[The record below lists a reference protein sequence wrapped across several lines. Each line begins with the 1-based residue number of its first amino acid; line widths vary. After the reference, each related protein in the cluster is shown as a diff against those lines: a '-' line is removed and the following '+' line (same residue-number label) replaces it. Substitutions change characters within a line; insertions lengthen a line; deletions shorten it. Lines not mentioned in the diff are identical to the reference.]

1 MLGHYFAI
9 ALRNL
14 SRAPFTAA
22 INVTTLALG
31 LVAFVAAYA
40 VVAYWNH
47 SDRYFANANRTYVI
61 TAKLAL
67 RDGSIST
74 GTMPQTNEL
83 YSKYLKLDFP
93 EIESI
98 VRANAWNQQAS
109 ITADGRGARVVAV
122 AVDPEFLD
130 IFDLPFI
137 AGDPHTALASP
148 DGLLVS
154 EAAALRLFGTK
165 DALGKT
171 IALGGNLIDAT
182 VKGVVGAI
190 PEPSHIGGSR
200 SASLHFDIIAPY
212 LLYERLREAVNR
224 PQPGDRAQGA
234 AQATQP
240 NAPPPANA
248 QAPAGG
254 GAQAARG
261 NDANANRDGGGAAA
275 DAPPADAPPPPQN
288 ENWLGGYC
296 CTTYVLMKRDGGLS
310 AAALNARLRDFAMR
324 RMSPEQ
330 LKLASLDVGAVP
342 LSGLMVTQLDA
353 QLLGGA
359 RGLLSI
365 TTVLFGLGSLVLL
378 VACVNYANLATARAV
393 RRARE
398 IGLRKVIGARRVQLV
413 AQYLL
418 EAGVLTAVA
427 LAVAVG
433 VVALLARPVYD
444 AVGVDMRAA
453 TLGDAGFWLF
463 VAGLLA
469 VVTLLGG
476 AYPAFVLSR
485 VRPIEALRIGRIR
498 LGPRFAS
505 TILVGAQFT
514 VASFLLIAV
523 MIMNAQNAA
532 LARTGLGTTR
542 DQHLVI
548 NNFRPVTGV
557 AGDLLRDEI
566 ARLPQVK
573 GVTTM
578 AAAPWSDNINLE
590 LLARSPEE
598 TASSQTAFANNVGYD
613 FFATLDIPVL
623 AGRVFDR
630 EHNDVPP
637 QNQDQGSQSS
647 GPRPTI
653 NIVIDRV
660 LARQLGFHSPA
671 EAVDQTVY
679 FPAVLGERAQTFHV
693 IGVVESHPLFLSGLG
708 ATSNVY
714 RLASGP
720 NVQNLIARLSAGD
733 VGAGVAAIDAAWSR
747 LGARVPIQRRFMD
760 EAFSQSFEKFAR
772 YNQVFV
778 ALMAVAFFISII
790 GLFGMAVQVAGRRMH
805 EIGVRK
811 SVGARKSQMVI
822 MLLRDFSKPVLAA
835 NLIAWPLAYLAAQQY
850 LHVFIQRISLT
861 PLPFVASLA
870 IVLAIAWAAVGSQAW
885 RAARANPAT
894 VLRFE

>member
-14 SRAPFTAA
+14 TRTPFTAA

-47 SDRYFANANRTYVI
+47 SDRQFANADRTYVI

-83 YSKYLKLDFP
+83 YAKYLKVDFP
-93 EIESI
+93 ELEAI

-137 AGDPHTALASP
+137 AGDPRTALASP
-148 DGLLVS
+148 DGLVVS

-165 DALGKT
+165 EALGKT
-171 IALGGNLIDAT
+171 ISLGGNLIDAT
-182 VKGVVGAI
+182 VKGVIGAI

-200 SASLHFDIIAPY
+200 SASLHFDILAPY
-212 LLYERLREAVNR
+212 ALYERLREAVNR
-224 PQPGDRAQGA
+224 PQPGAGGRTQG
-234 AQATQP
+234 ATQP
-240 NAPPPANA
+240 GAPPANA
-248 QAPAGG
+248 QAPSGG

-261 NDANANRDGGGAAA
+261 SDPNAKPAGAAAAA
-275 DAPPADAPPPPQN
+275 DAPPADAPPPAQN

-296 CTTYVLMKRDGGLS
+296 CTTYAMLKRDSGLTGS
-310 AAALNARLRDFAMR
+310 ALKARLRDFAAR

-330 LKLASLDVGAVP
+330 VKLASLDVGAVP

-359 RGLLSI
+359 RGMLSI

-418 EAGVLTAVA
+418 EAGVLTAAA
-427 LAVAVG
+427 LALAIG
-433 VVALLARPVYD
+433 VVALIARPVYD
-444 AVGVDMRAA
+444 AVGIDMRAA
-453 TLGDAGFWLF
+453 TFGDTGFWLF

-485 VRPIEALRIGRIR
+485 VRPIEALRIGRVR

-505 TILVGAQFT
+505 TLLVGAQFT

-523 MIMNAQNAA
+523 MIMQAQNAA

-542 DQHLVI
+542 DQHVVI

-557 AGDLLRDEI
+557 AGDLLRAEI
-566 ARLPQVK
+566 ERLPQVK

-578 AAAPWSDNINLE
+578 AAAPWSDNINLD
-590 LLARSPEE
+590 LLSRSPEE
-598 TASSQTAFANNVGYD
+598 TASSQTTFANNVGYD
-613 FFATLDIPVL
+613 FFETLDIPVL

-630 EHNDVPP
+630 EHNDAPP
-637 QNQDQGSQSS
+637 QNQDQGSQDS
-647 GPRPTI
+647 GPRPTM

-660 LARQLGFHSPA
+660 LARQLGFRAPA
-671 EAVDQTVY
+671 EAVDQTIY
-679 FPAVLGERAQTFHV
+679 SPAILGQRAQPFRV
-693 IGVVESHPLFLSGLG
+693 IGIVESHPLFLAGLG

-720 NVQNLIARLSAGD
+720 NVQNLIVRVTAGD
-733 VGAGVAAIDAAWSR
+733 VSGGVAAIDAAWSR

-760 EAFSQSFEKFAR
+760 EAFNASFEKFAR

-778 ALMAVAFFISII
+778 GLMAVAFFISII
-790 GLFGMAVQVAGRRMH
+790 GLFGMAVQVAGRRTH

-811 SVGARKSQMVI
+811 SVGARKSQMVL

-835 NLIAWPLAYLAAQQY
+835 NLIAWPLAYLAAQTY
-850 LHVFIQRISLT
+850 LRIFIQRISLT
-861 PLPFVASLA
+861 PLPFIVSLV

-885 RAARANPAT
+885 RAARAKPAT